1 MRAAQPLRK
10 VIVPERVL
18 ALLKKQHSFLDRE
31 GIKIL
36 PASSNREALEL
47 HRAER
52 ADLVVA
58 ELDSPEMSGE
68 ELCSAVRD
76 DSGLRQVSIMVLCA
90 DSDDSMEGLQG
101 KLAGHSENI
110 SASGILVI
118 TEAEL
123 NEGDSIACTFTLP
136 EGGTF
141 SVEATVVRVMEEP
154 GGKKKYGLSFPE
166 PGEATAA
173 ALALFAKKLGCQ

>member
-1 MRAAQPLRK
+1 
-10 VIVPERVL
+10 
-18 ALLKKQHSFLDRE
+18 
-31 GIKIL
+31 
-36 PASSNREALEL
+36 
-47 HRAER
+47 
-52 ADLVVA
+52 
-58 ELDSPEMSGE
+58 
-68 ELCSAVRD
+68 
-76 DSGLRQVSIMVLCA
+76 MVLCA
-90 DSDDSMEGLQG
+90 DSDDDYDRCLNCRANSFMKMPVNMAVFLQEAHQLLNVSRRVACRVDVEMEVSMEGLQG